1 MNAITATD
9 LQRSFFDAQLPLS
22 VRLRSTA
29 VFHPEGDHWKF
40 IDNIYIVYMNFT
52 DLPAQVFPLVLY
64 AKFVLISFLERNAPT
79 YAVNMYRV
87 FSHLA
92 DVIATTATDEVSEI
106 TEAHILSYV
115 AADRHSQGEEGTLS
129 AFIARWAELG
139 LPGLSAEAAE
149 VLKRMRKKGNVK
161 GKAVRT
167 LDPIEGPFTDLE
179 VQLLT
184 QALDVAYADGAL
196 APKFYFLTY
205 LAMLT
210 GQRASQYCALKV
222 CDVIVKMD
230 DSGAVAYEISIPKAK
245 LRGASIRDEFLVRP
259 LLRQFG
265 EGLAAYV
272 AEVRAH
278 YPHLGQNAPMFPTDV
293 KSEVKQ
299 LDSDFAEHWTPAA
312 LAQAFKSALSGIA
325 PLSPR
330 TSAPMHMVIGR
341 FRDTLGTRAAQEGF
355 GELVIAE
362 ILGHVDTQNVKC
374 YVAVVPEIAKRLDRA
389 LSKDLAPIANAFI
402 GKIIANPSDATR
414 FGDASSDIIDYR
426 NSGEQVGACG
436 TTYNC
441 KFNAPVACYTCPKFE
456 AWLDAPHAALYEQ
469 LEREREVAL
478 EISGERMAAV
488 NDLTMLAIKNVID
501 ECARM
506 KAVNKK
512 DIHE

>member
-341 FRDTLGTRAAQEGF
+341 FRVRWVHEQ
-355 GELVIAE
+355 
-362 ILGHVDTQNVKC
+362 HK
-374 YVAVVPEIAKRLDRA
+374 RA
-389 LSKDLAPIANAFI
+389 LGN
-402 GKIIANPSDATR
+402 
-414 FGDASSDIIDYR
+414 
-426 NSGEQVGACG
+426 
-436 TTYNC
+436 
-441 KFNAPVACYTCPKFE
+441 
-456 AWLDAPHAALYEQ
+456 
-469 LEREREVAL
+469 
-478 EISGERMAAV
+478 
-488 NDLTMLAIKNVID
+488 
-501 ECARM
+501 
-506 KAVNKK
+506 
-512 DIHE
+512 